1 MMYILQTGAANTQKY
16 LLLLLE
22 IFKMSKIRPWE
33 GGILEVLMI
42 AIPQPNITILLV
54 LPRITS

>member
-1 MMYILQTGAANTQKY
+1 MYILQTGAANTQKY